1 MGDASSKLD
10 ERGREK
16 CECKVCGKFYHRL
29 DLHLGKEHGLNTLE
43 YTRKFPGA
51 PVVSKA
57 AEAAEKKAAKKA
69 AKAAEAEPADEKALP
84 LKLGVAELFERDD
97 LSAEDMIWVPP
108 HDEGWQINP
117 ADQENLN
124 ALALGMMDDDN
135 VLIVGPPGIGK
146 STLARELA
154 ALINQPVRRFQ
165 FDGEIRRAD
174 LIGSKE
180 IIVEPKSGQSI
191 TNYVEGPLVE
201 CAERGHWAIFEE
213 FDSAPSQ
220 VTFAL
225 HSMLENPRTY
235 YLTGANRP
243 VEFHSKFR
251 VIATANTLGYGDE
264 SGLYAG
270 TAPMNEALLDRFGMV
285 IKMDYPTLDGEIS
298 ILASRV
304 PDLKTDTARL
314 MVEVAKK
321 VREGQKAETLMTSLS
336 PRRLIMWAEKTVK
349 LGNPRRAAA
358 LTITNKLPPNDAKAV
373 DGIIQR
379 HFGGGS

>member
-1 MGDASSKLD
+1 MGDASNKLD
-10 ERGREK
+10 EQGREK
-16 CECKVCGKFYHRL
+16 CECKICGKFYHRL
-29 DLHLGKEHGLNTLE
+29 DLHLGKEHGLNALE
-43 YTRKFPGA
+43 YTKRFPGA
-51 PVVSKA
+51 AVLSKA
-57 AEAAEKKAAKKA
+57 AEAKEKKEK
-69 AKAAEAEPADEKALP
+69 AKAAAADTDEKKLP
-84 LKLGVAELFERDD
+84 MKLGVAELFERDD
-97 LSAEDMIWVPP
+97 LSAEDTIWVPP
-108 HDEGWQINP
+108 HDEAWSVGP
-117 ADQENLN
+117 AEQENLN
-124 ALALGMMDDDN
+124 ALALGMQDDDN

-154 ALINQPVRRFQ
+154 ALLNQPVRRFQ
-165 FDGEIRRAD
+165 FDGEVRRAD

-191 TNYVEGPLVE
+191 TNYVEGPLIQ

-243 VEFHSKFR
+243 VGFHPKFR

-285 IKMDYPTLDGEIS
+285 IRMDYPTVDGEIA
-298 ILASRV
+298 ILSSRV
-304 PDLKTDTARL
+304 PALKTETARL